1 MLYFVDRRKDMIRRS
16 GENISAGEVE
26 AALAAHPAV
35 ARVVVMAVP
44 DEMRDEEVLAVV
56 VPSAGVAANAVTA
69 QDLVTFCLGE
79 LAYYKA
85 PAWVAFFEELP
96 ATATNKVQKNRI
108 FAPGADPRLQAFD
121 CRPLKKRPGPDHQ
134 RTSAAT
140 LPK

>member
-1 MLYFVDRRKDMIRRS
+1 
-16 GENISAGEVE
+16 
-26 AALAAHPAV
+26 
-35 ARVVVMAVP
+35 MAVP

-56 VPSAGVAANAVTA
+56 VPSVGYAANPATA

-108 FAPGADPRLQAFD
+108 FAPGADPRLHAFD
-121 CRPLKKRPGPDHQ
+121 CRPLKKRPGADHQ
-134 RTSAAT
+134 PTSAAT
-140 LPK
+140 PPK

>member
-1 MLYFVDRRKDMIRRS
+1 
-16 GENISAGEVE
+16 
-26 AALAAHPAV
+26 
-35 ARVVVMAVP
+35 MAVP

-56 VPSAGVAANAVTA
+56 VPSVGYAANAGSA

-108 FAPGADPRLQAFD
+108 FAPGTDPRLQAFD
-121 CRPLKKRPGPDHQ
+121 CRPLKKRPSADHQ
-134 RTSAAT
+134 QSSVASP
-140 LPK
+140 PK